1 MKKEKDYKKLS
12 IMLIYIIAIL
22 LGFMVFMAL
31 GFSVRYDELA
41 RKATE
46 QATLLTTCV
55 LFN

>member
-1 MKKEKDYKKLS
+1 MDKKADYKKLS

-31 GFSVRYDELA
+31 GFSTQYDALA

-46 QATLLTTCV
+46 QATTLATCI
-55 LFN
+55 LFR